1 MSAVRYRFRASW
13 RGRWRAWLARGVL
26 FGVTAGVVLALLLT
40 AQRTDSAAT
49 RFADTANA
57 FDVFIPNARDRGIA
71 RFDPADV
78 AALPNVV
85 DTAVAGLVYI
95 YIGTGESA
103 LATEDNRI
111 GTDLNRFDII
121 EGRPADPTRVD
132 EAVIGVAMADRY
144 RLDVGDTIQLFD
156 PTQFSPRPLSPE
168 DQRAMDRLRA
178 QLPGLALTV
187 VGIEASPN
195 ELPPQ
200 PAGTIRSTGQVHLTP
215 ALDALTPV
223 VQAGRS
229 IEVQLRNGAD
239 DVPAFVDDL
248 RTLGGDKP
256 LNVATSAE
264 LSLDTERSLH
274 LQAQALRLLAAMLA
288 LAALVILGPLASRT
302 TFAEAGDLGVLAAL
316 GTTTRP
322 RAAMA
327 LVPGVI
333 AGLVAVP
340 IAVMIA
346 LPLTLLGPFGLAGT
360 IEPDP
365 GVWFD
370 PGIVVL
376 GTVGLLVITPLLG
389 LPAAVRSARRGVRG
403 IGLRR
408 GVAASTRVSVVASGA
423 AAVGAPPP
431 VVLGSRLAL
440 ESAGIED
447 AVPVRSTVLAVT
459 MSVLMA
465 TAAVTLSASLD
476 HLLHDPRSYGLVWTA
491 NLTNYGEGSGLSEH
505 ATVLRDDP
513 AVEAYAIGHLAL
525 PASIEGD
532 RTAIFALDN
541 GKGDALPPV
550 VDGRLPDNRDEIA
563 LGTRTSRDLD
573 ASIGDTVDVALEGR
587 PSRTLQV
594 VGRVVLPSAGGGHL
608 GEGGLVHLDSQLFA
622 GIDSDSFVGRDV
634 IVRMRPGASLD
645 ATSRQFDQFGVVAL
659 VFETPAD
666 IQSLGKVR
674 ALPTAIA
681 TLLAAVALGSLANTL
696 VSAIRRRRRDFALLK
711 TFGFVGRQVRTTVL
725 VQATTLVVIGLAG
738 GVPLGVVV
746 GRWTWQ
752 LLARQIGVVPVPVT
766 PVPVLLLLVPGAL
779 LLGVLVALLP
789 ARSAAG
795 TPVADSLK
803 EP

>member
-1 MSAVRYRFRASW
+1 MGALGYRFRASW
-13 RGRWRAWLARGVL
+13 RGRWRAWLARGAL
-26 FGVTAGVVLALLLT
+26 FGVAAAVVLATLLT
-40 AQRTDSAAT
+40 AQRTDTAAARFAAT
-49 RFADTANA
+49 RDA

-121 EGRPADPTRVD
+121 EGRPADPDRVD

-144 RLDVGDTIQLFD
+144 GLGVGDTIQLFD
-156 PTQFSPRPLSPE
+156 PTQFSQRPLSAK

-178 QLPGLALTV
+178 RLPGLALTV

-200 PAGTIRSTGQVHLTP
+200 PAGSIRSTSQVHLTP

-229 IEVQLRNGAD
+229 IEVRLRNGAD

-248 RTLGGDKP
+248 RTLGGGQP

-288 LAALVILGPLASRT
+288 LAALVILGPLASRA
-302 TFAEAGDLGVLAAL
+302 TFAEASDLGVLAAL
-316 GTTTRP
+316 GATTRG

-327 LVPGVI
+327 VLPGV
-333 AGLVAVP
+333 AVGLLAAP
-340 IAVMIA
+340 IALAVA
-346 LPLTLLGPFGLAGT
+346 LPLTLVGPFGLAGT

-370 PGIVVL
+370 ARIAVL
-376 GTVGLLVITPLLG
+376 GVLAVVIVTPLLG
-389 LPAAVRSARRGVRG
+389 LPAAVRSARRGVLG
-403 IGLRR
+403 IGIRR
-408 GVAASTRVSVVASGA
+408 GNNGSTRVSVVASA
-423 AAVGAPPP
+423 AAAAGARPP
-431 VVLGSRLAL
+431 VVLGGRLAL
-440 ESAGIED
+440 EAAGAED

-505 ATVLRDDP
+505 ARVLRDDP
-513 AVEAYAIGHLAL
+513 TVEAYAIGHLAL

-532 RTAIFALDN
+532 RTAVFALDN

-550 VDGRLPDNRDEIA
+550 VDGRLPDTRNEIA
-563 LGTRTSRDLD
+563 LGTRTSRDLS
-573 ASIGDTVDVALEGR
+573 AGIGDTVNVALEGR

-594 VGRVVLPSAGGGHL
+594 VGRVVLPSAGGSHL

-645 ATSRQFDQFGVVAL
+645 AASGQFDQFGVVAL

-666 IQSLGKVR
+666 IQNLGEVR

-681 TLLAAVALGSLANTL
+681 ALLAAVALGSLANTL
-696 VSAIRRRRRDFALLK
+696 VNAIRRRRRDFALLK
-711 TFGFVGRQVRTTVL
+711 TFGFVGRQVRTAVL
-725 VQATTLVVIGLAG
+725 VQATTLVAIGLAG
-738 GVPLGVVV
+738 GVPLGIVV

-766 PVPVLLLLVPGAL
+766 PVGVLLLLVPVTLAL
-779 LLGVLVALLP
+779 AVMVALLP
-789 ARSAAG
+789 ARTAAR

-803 EP
+803 DP